1 MVEKLSSSNKSLA
14 TRDPSATS
22 IVFLSFI
29 TPEWLGAAEALRL
42 ELSRLGKEVLIVD
55 ASDFTFPRRVST
67 RTPSHISKIK
77 LHKSFNST
85 KMTDQNVIADA
96 VWNSVRSLARETEV
110 GKDKC
115 LFRFMASRIESR
127 ALSLIQV
134 IEEISMDL
142 GGEKF
147 SEVFIP
153 NGRFPNETLLTHLA
167 GAIANSTSYW
177 ELWGPNEYFVAP
189 HPVHAWSSQ
198 ASILSDYIDSHL
210 GDESKLAW
218 AKGWLAKR
226 SSVKSNSFAK
236 FWSAGSEV
244 GDVTQAGPLLA
255 VFPSSSDEVGSI
267 DKSELHELDNQ
278 SVSMRK
284 VISRAHQIGYNVTV
298 RLHPNLL
305 SKPRREF
312 SRELKVFSKIA
323 NDFPGV
329 RVLKPDSRVS
339 SYKLI
344 SESDLV
350 YVHGSSIGVEA
361 SALGKPVLTSQRSA
375 YSQVTDV
382 IELLGDSDMSVLEVM
397 PPLPDRRKSLLFLEW
412 THRHRIRCV
421 SPDLQHARSV
431 PGLVDR
437 ARALCS
443 IGMLDAIFT
452 LWLILRWK
460 PVTFLRKLK
469 AKIKSISKLREV
481 LGGWAYVPFRG
492 NKREDLNT

>member
-1 MVEKLSSSNKSLA
+1 LSSWNELLA
-14 TRDPSATS
+14 IRDPSATA

-29 TPEWLGAAEALRL
+29 TPEWLSAAEALRL
-42 ELSRLGKEVLIVD
+42 ELLTAGKKVLIVD
-55 ASDFTFPRRVST
+55 ASAFTFPRRVST
-67 RTPSHISKIK
+67 RAPSNIIK
-77 LHKSFNST
+77 LKSHDSFNST
-85 KMTDQNVIADA
+85 KITYQNVIADA
-96 VWNSVRSLARETEV
+96 VWNSVKSLARETELSQ
-110 GKDKC
+110 DKY

-127 ALSLIQV
+127 ALSLIQS
-134 IEEISMDL
+134 IEEISMGL
-142 GGEKF
+142 GGERF

-167 GAIANSTSYW
+167 GSIAKSTFYW
-177 ELWGPNEYFVAP
+177 ELWGPNQYFVTP

-198 ASILSDYIDSHL
+198 ASILSDYIGSNL

-218 AKGWLAKR
+218 TQGWLTKR
-226 SSVKSNSFAK
+226 SSVQNNSFAK

-244 GDVTQAGPLLA
+244 ENATQTGPLLA

-305 SKPRREF
+305 TKPRREF

-323 NDFPGV
+323 KDFPGV
-329 RVLKPDSRVS
+329 QVLKPDSRVN

-344 SESDLV
+344 AESDIV

-361 SALGKPVLTSQRSA
+361 SALGKPVLSSQRSA
-375 YSQVTDV
+375 YSLVTDV
-382 IELLGDSDMSVLEVM
+382 IELLSDSDLSVLELT
-397 PPLPDRRKSLLFLEW
+397 PPLPDRRKSLLYLEW
-412 THRHRIRCV
+412 IHRHRIRYV
-421 SPDLQHARSV
+421 PPNLQHSRSV
-431 PGLVDR
+431 PGLMGRGR
-437 ARALCS
+437 AFFSAGL
-443 IGMLDAIFT
+443 LDAIFT

-469 AKIKSISKLREV
+469 AQSKSISKLRKV
-481 LGGWAYVPFRG
+481 LGGGAYVPFRG
-492 NKREDLNT
+492 NKRKDLNT

>member
-1 MVEKLSSSNKSLA
+1 MA

-29 TPEWLGAAEALRL
+29 TPEWLSAAEALRL
-42 ELSRLGKEVLIVD
+42 ELLRGGKEVLIVD
-55 ASDFTFPRRVST
+55 ASAFTFPRRISSGA
-67 RTPSHISKIK
+67 PSHIIK
-77 LHKSFNST
+77 FKFHKSLNST
-85 KMTDQNVIADA
+85 KMADQDVIAEA

-110 GKDKC
+110 GQDKS
-115 LFRFMASRIESR
+115 LFRFMASKIESR
-127 ALSLIQV
+127 ALSLIQG
-134 IEEISMDL
+134 IEDISLGL

-167 GAIANSTSYW
+167 GSIAKSTSYW

-198 ASILSDYIDSHL
+198 VSILSDYVGSNL
-210 GDESKLAW
+210 GDESKLSW
-218 AKGWLAKR
+218 AQEWLAKR
-226 SSVKSNSFAK
+226 SSVQSNSFAK

-244 GDVTQAGPLLA
+244 GHVTQTEAGPLLA

-267 DKSELHELDNQ
+267 HKSELHELDTQ
-278 SVSMRK
+278 SISMRK
-284 VISRAHQIGYNVTV
+284 VISRAHKIGYNVTV

-305 SKPRREF
+305 TKPRREF

-323 NDFPGV
+323 SDFPGV
-329 RVLKPDSRVS
+329 QVLKPDSSVS

-344 SESDLV
+344 AESDIV

-382 IELLGDSDMSVLEVM
+382 IELLSDSDLSVIEL
-397 PPLPDRRKSLLFLEW
+397 PPSLPDRRKSLLYLEW
-412 THRHRIRCV
+412 THRHRIRYV
-421 SPDLQHARSV
+421 PPNLQNARTV
-431 PGLVDR
+431 PGLMGR
-437 ARALCS
+437 ARAFFS
-443 IGMLDAIFT
+443 IGLLDAIFT
-452 LWLILRWK
+452 LWLVLRSK
-460 PVTFLRKLK
+460 PITFLRKLK
-469 AKIKSISKLREV
+469 AQSKSISKLREV
-481 LGGWAYVPFRG
+481 LGRWAYVPFRG
-492 NKREDLNT
+492 KKREDLNT